1 MMNGTGNNANA
12 EKIVT
17 LEVTLNEA
25 NVILAGLGELP
36 AKVTIGLIN
45 KLQSQAASQL
55 QGDSEVVPASAL
67 GQQSVN

>member
-1 MMNGTGNNANA
+1 MMNGTDNNANN
-12 EKIVT
+12 EKTVT

-45 KLQSQAASQL
+45 KLQNQAASQL
-55 QGDSEVVPASAL
+55 QPEVAPGVSGDQVV
-67 GQQSVN
+67 N